1 MWSYNYTYP
10 NYLAHYGVLGMK
22 WGVRKKSYSQAES
35 NYRSAKKAKK
45 QASKAY
51 YKSYN
56 RASNHLGG
64 LGNFAPSNTKI
75 GKENTRLWNDAVSK
89 AEASNKADAAY
100 KKAKSEYKNST
111 EYKTK
116 RNNTLKTAAKVG
128 AAVLGTALAAYGGYK
143 AATLVSSKASS
154 VAAGKRIMATYQKGR
169 DVKSSLKSMERYY
182 LRAEGRAASEEA
194 MVRKTMNKADWLQ
207 NNSQKKATINKLT
220 NAQVAAGRKA
230 DKYYH
235 YRAR

>member
-45 QASKAY
+45 AASKAY
-51 YKSYN
+51 HKSYD
-56 RASNHLGG
+56 RATNHLGG
-64 LGNFAPSNTKI
+64 FGNFAPSNTKV
-75 GKENTRLWNDAVSK
+75 GKENTRRWNDVLSK
-89 AEASNKADAAY
+89 AKASNEADAAY

-128 AAVLGTALAAYGGYK
+128 VSIAAAGLAIYGGYK
-143 AATLVSSKASS
+143 VSQMVSSNQANI
-154 VAAGKRIMATYQKGR
+154 AAGKRIMAKYQQGR
-169 DVKSSLKSMERYY
+169 DYK
-182 LRAEGRAASEEA
+182 
-194 MVRKTMNKADWLQ
+194 N
-207 NNSQKKATINKLT
+207 
-220 NAQVAAGRKA
+220 
-230 DKYYH
+230 
-235 YRAR
+235 